1 MLYVFYISLWDV
13 RSGWDSNKTS
23 EIVRPYVQ
31 LVIINHPNTKA
42 GMKSNVTL
50 KTNEGT
56 GTGYKY

>member
-1 MLYVFYISLWDV
+1 M